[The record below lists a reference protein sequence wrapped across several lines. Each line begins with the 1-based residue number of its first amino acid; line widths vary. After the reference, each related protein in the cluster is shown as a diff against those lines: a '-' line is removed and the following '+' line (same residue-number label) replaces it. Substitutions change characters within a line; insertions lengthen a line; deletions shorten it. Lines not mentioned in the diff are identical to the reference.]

1 MVSKNYLS
9 VSDTYFLTQGQLP
22 ALKRADFVKH
32 ALSQLLETLL
42 PRVVTLQKPSF
53 CNRMCYMTGH
63 AGPDFM
69 YVVLEGC
76 LPVQCVSYSQH
87 LEPTFCVH
95 IKQNWDAMPFCLDG
109 VKSLSWHQHIPFS
122 LLTFSLVH
130 LIDTSFL
137 QSQRSKL
144 PVNYLQ
150 CKNKRKLCSAQNR
163 ATPGFLGATLRAST
177 LSYCNKWF
185 YLAT

>member
-1 MVSKNYLS
+1 MASKNYLS
-9 VSDTYFLTQGQLP
+9 VSDTHFLTQGQLP

-87 LEPTFCVH
+87 LESTFCVH

-122 LLTFSLVH
+122 LLTFNLVQLH
-130 LIDTSFL
+130 ILSTISKKQITCQLSPMQKQEEIMFC
-137 QSQRSKL
+137 SKSSYTRFPGCNSKSKYSKL
-144 PVNYLQ
+144 L
-150 CKNKRKLCSAQNR
+150 
-163 ATPGFLGATLRAST
+163 
-177 LSYCNKWF
+177 
-185 YLAT
+185 